1 VTNPATEES
10 ERTTSFD
17 LVLPPD
23 PELLRVVRL
32 VASGLASLTALDL
45 DAVEEIRVGADE
57 LVATLIQASD
67 GSPVTLTFAL
77 TSSSG
82 VTISGSTRAA
92 GAGEWVLDPLT
103 ERILSEVATSHEG
116 RVDGDQ
122 VLGRID
128 HLVPEGR

>member
-1 VTNPATEES
+1 MTNPATDQS

-32 VASGLASLTALDL
+32 VASGLASLTSLDL

-57 LVATLIQASD
+57 LVATLIQASAGD
-67 GSPVTLTFAL
+67 PVTLTFAL
-77 TSSSG
+77 TSSG
-82 VTISGSTRAA
+82 VTISGSTRMA
-92 GAGEWVLDPLT
+92 GADSWELDPLT
-103 ERILSEVATSHEG
+103 DRILSEVATSHEW
-116 RVDGDQ
+116 RVEGDQ

-128 HLVPEGR
+128 HLVPESQ